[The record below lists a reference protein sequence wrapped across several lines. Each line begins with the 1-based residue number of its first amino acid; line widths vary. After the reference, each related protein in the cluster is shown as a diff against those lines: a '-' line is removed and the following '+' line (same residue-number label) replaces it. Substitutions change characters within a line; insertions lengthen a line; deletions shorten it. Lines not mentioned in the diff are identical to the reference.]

1 MLKIDSLGITEADH
15 HHAFIQ
21 RRDVACD
28 ERVGGIHHG
37 YAMEIDVGAGKLRR
51 DVFYVIRQTAQDAV
65 DRIRSNVESYDSKL
79 HGGGLSLGIAT
90 AFSGDELVAALK
102 RADELM
108 YLDKHQKRNI
118 SQLNGKQG

>member
-1 MLKIDSLGITEADH
+1 LIQATATAILTVFRAADV
-15 HHAFIQ
+15 
-21 RRDVACD
+21 VARIGGD
-28 ERVGGIHHG
+28 EFAVLLPNT
-37 YAMEIDVGAGKLRR
+37 D
-51 DVFYVIRQTAQDAV
+51 RQTAQDAV